1 MRNESF
7 NLKIDLFKNH
17 NKHDNEKNPNPL
29 HSSVGRN

>member
-17 NKHDNEKNPNPL
+17 NKHDEKNPNPL